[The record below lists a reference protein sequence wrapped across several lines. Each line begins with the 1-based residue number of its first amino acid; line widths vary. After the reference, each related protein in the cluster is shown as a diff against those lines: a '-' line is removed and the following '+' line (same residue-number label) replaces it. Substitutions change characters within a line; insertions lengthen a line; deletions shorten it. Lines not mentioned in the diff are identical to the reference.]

1 MSMRGG
7 RGLFYIYSVT
17 HSLVSIIYP
26 HSIIYTH
33 SLTRLL
39 VSLTRRTQPMNIY
52 GIYNLDN
59 DVPSTLM
66 IVSWKLGSRGF
77 FAAAEFRWSI
87 YNTKTNKRVIES
99 RAQMYNVVCGQQ
111 TWQTRTEGRIDGL
124 HHRQVILHSGRSAR
138 RVLGNPPP
146 SLSLTGLRGC

>member
-7 RGLFYIYSVT
+7 RGLFYIYSLT

-26 HSIIYTH
+26 HSIVYTH
-33 SLTRLL
+33 SLTRLP
-39 VSLTRRTQPMNIY
+39 VSLTRRTHPMNIY

-59 DVPSTLM
+59 DVPSTLT
-66 IVSWKLGSRGF
+66 IVSSK
-77 FAAAEFRWSI
+77 AAATEFRWSI
-87 YNTKTNKRVIES
+87 HKTNTNKRVIES